1 VKKLLGKRI
10 ILWAGVLSL
19 LLILS
24 ACSSSNG
31 NVSDEKVE
39 DSQETVQSD
48 ESKEE
53 SATTVQYTTITGEQ
67 VEIPADPKRVVYLGS
82 TLGDFLAMDIPIV
95 GSNLVH
101 ATGKFYEG
109 KTEGIIDVGN
119 PGDLELILSLKPDL
133 IINGYYKG
141 DSNQSE
147 AFAKI
152 APTVPFNSALPYKE
166 RIIEIGNIFGQ
177 QEEAA
182 GWIAKFEAQSQE
194 MWDKIQLAEG
204 ETATVFLQLGKT
216 FYVMGN
222 RSLGAIIYEEQGFV
236 IPPAVQEN
244 IIDEEQTFLAI
255 SEELLPEYAGDHL
268 FVLIL
273 DNEESQTEANRML
286 ESRLWGTLPA
296 VQKGNVYT
304 ASADWNTDDLLALG
318 QLLEELP
325 QWMQRK

>member
-1 VKKLLGKRI
+1 MGR
-10 ILWAGVLSL
+10 GLSL

-67 VEIPADPKRVVYLGS
+67 VEIPAHPKRVVYLGS

-141 DSNQSE
+141 
-147 AFAKI
+147 
-152 APTVPFNSALPYKE
+152 
-166 RIIEIGNIFGQ
+166 
-177 QEEAA
+177 
-182 GWIAKFEAQSQE
+182 
-194 MWDKIQLAEG
+194 IQTKVRHLRKLLLLFRS
-204 ETATVFLQLGKT
+204 TQRFLIK
-216 FYVMGN
+216 
-222 RSLGAIIYEEQGFV
+222 
-236 IPPAVQEN
+236 
-244 IIDEEQTFLAI
+244 
-255 SEELLPEYAGDHL
+255 
-268 FVLIL
+268 
-273 DNEESQTEANRML
+273 
-286 ESRLWGTLPA
+286 
-296 VQKGNVYT
+296 NV
-304 ASADWNTDDLLALG
+304 
-318 QLLEELP
+318 
-325 QWMQRK
+325 